1 MRSRCARGHSRNGPE
16 HDSRPE
22 RDGFNRGGAG
32 WARVTPGGTGSRFGA
47 KADVRSRNAKVDRPS
62 SLAVQRCEID
72 EFEIGPR
79 LLQRDN
85 VAIEAESREH
95 NQLDISRIE
104 LS

>member
-1 MRSRCARGHSRNGPE
+1 VVLVLAS
-16 HDSRPE
+16 
-22 RDGFNRGGAG
+22 
-32 WARVTPGGTGSRFGA
+32 GA

-62 SLAVQRCEID
+62 SLAVQHCEID

-79 LLQRDN
+79 LLQRN
-85 VAIEAESREH
+85 HVAIEAESREH